1 MFELDVGCFIYCKEL
16 VITSIKK
23 LVVILTNGTEKMKL
37 EKITI
42 KNFRRISE
50 AELTL
55 ASSSFVIGPNN
66 SGKTSVIDAIDAL
79 LSLKS
84 EKVTEADFRLS
95 DDGTRTDT
103 IELTGVFSS
112 ISEETAQ
119 SRGFKGRVIDG
130 KFTYKKT
137 YKLTAVSKP
146 KIESFTYPYKLK
158 DNFSTVKKVQDL
170 VNLGI
175 TAETIAD
182 RLDKTG
188 VEDRLPKN
196 WEKDFIEVLDFETTQ
211 EPIAEENPGG
221 FSSNVNSKLPKV
233 IRIPSLVNTSDFE
246 GKDKGLLSECL
257 SLLFEDL
264 LSQNTLATEIQERL
278 TELEHQM
285 KPETEGSLIKQLTID
300 INNIIASVFPFC
312 GIEIKPNLQN
322 LSDILKPKYEVSL
335 FSNVKTKIDK
345 QGTGLIRT
353 TAFAML
359 RYHSNLRAQK
369 QLETRPILVAFEEP
383 EIYLHP
389 SAANLLRDTIYAL
402 GATDQIICN
411 THSPWMIDLTQEP
424 LSLTK
429 MISNTDSTITCKN
442 YGLTSSF
449 AKLPTDD
456 KLRVKM
462 LQLFDDEISRV
473 FFADRVIIVEGDTEI
488 LAIKNTIKIIPEAT
502 RKEIL
507 FKSQVIRARGKA
519 SIISLVKYL
528 QDLGIFPYVM
538 HDRDQGTAGAEVF
551 NAPIATALNGGT
563 RLTLNHEN
571 IENTLG
577 YIAPST
583 DRPFSAFTLTNTWT
597 TVEDIPIEWKTK
609 FEFIFGV
616 TI

>member
-1 MFELDVGCFIYCKEL
+1 
-16 VITSIKK
+16 
-23 LVVILTNGTEKMKL
+23 MKL
-37 EKITI
+37 EKIMI

-50 AELTL
+50 AEITL
-55 ASSSFVIGPNN
+55 ASSSFIIGPNN
-66 SGKTSVIDAIDAL
+66 SGKTTVIDAIDAL
-79 LSLKS
+79 LSLKA
-84 EKVTEADFRLS
+84 EKVIEADFRLA
-95 DDGTRTDT
+95 DDGTRADT
-103 IELTGVFSS
+103 IELTGVFSN
-112 ISEETAQ
+112 ISDETAQ

-137 YKLTAVSKP
+137 YKLTAVGKP
-146 KIESFTYPYKLK
+146 KIESFTFPYKLK
-158 DNFSTVKKVQDL
+158 DQFQAVKKVQDL
-170 VNLGI
+170 IDLGI
-175 TAETIAD
+175 TTETLED

-188 VEDRLPKN
+188 ADDKLPKN
-196 WEKDFIEVLDFETTQ
+196 WEKDFIEVLDFQIAQ

-221 FSSNVNSKLPKV
+221 FPSNVNSKLPKV
-233 IRIPSLVNTSDFE
+233 IRIPSLVSTTDFE

-264 LSQNTLATEIQERL
+264 LSQNTLATEIQDRL
-278 TELEHQM
+278 TELENQM
-285 KPETEGSLIKQLTID
+285 KPETEGSLIKQLTND
-300 INNIIASVFPFC
+300 VNSIISAVFPSC

-322 LSDILKPKYEVSL
+322 LQDILKPKYEVSL

-345 QGTGLIRT
+345 QGTGLLRT

-359 RYHSNLRAQK
+359 RYHSNLRTQK

-402 GATDQIICN
+402 GATDQIVCN

-429 MISNTDSTITCKN
+429 MVSTADNTISCIN

-449 AKLPTDD
+449 AKLPADD

-473 FFADRVIIVEGDTEI
+473 FFADRVIIVEGDTEL
-488 LAIKNTIKIIPEAT
+488 LAIKNTLKIIPETT

-551 NAPIATALNGGT
+551 NQPISNAINDAT

-571 IENTLG
+571 VESSLG

-583 DRPFSAFTLTNTWT
+583 DKPFKAFTVTNTWT
-597 TVEDIPIEWKTK
+597 SVADIPAEWKTK
-609 FEFIFGV
+609 FQFIFGV
-616 TI
+616 PL

>member
-1 MFELDVGCFIYCKEL
+1 
-16 VITSIKK
+16 
-23 LVVILTNGTEKMKL
+23 MKL
-37 EKITI
+37 EKIII

-50 AELTL
+50 AEITL

-66 SGKTSVIDAIDAL
+66 SGKTTVIDAIDAL
-79 LSLKS
+79 LSLKT
-84 EKVTEADFRLS
+84 EKVSEADFRIA
-95 DDGTRTDT
+95 DDETRVDT
-103 IELTGVFSS
+103 IELTGVFID
-112 ISEETAQ
+112 ISDDTAQ

-137 YKLTAVSKP
+137 YKLTAVGKP

-158 DNFSTVKKVQDL
+158 DEFQAVKKVQDL
-170 VNLGI
+170 LDLGI
-175 TAETIAD
+175 STETIAD
-182 RLDKTG
+182 RLGQTG
-188 VEDRLPKN
+188 VDYKLPKN
-196 WEKDFIEVLDFETTQ
+196 WEKDFIEVLEYENTQ

-221 FSSNVNSKLPKV
+221 FPSNVNSKLPKV
-233 IRIPSLVNTSDFE
+233 IRIPSLVSTTDFE

-264 LSQNTLATEIQERL
+264 LSQNTLATEIQDRL
-278 TELEHQM
+278 TELENQM
-285 KPETEGSLIKQLTID
+285 KPETEGSLIKQLTND
-300 INNIIASVFPFC
+300 VNCIISGVFPSC

-322 LSDILKPKYEVSL
+322 LQDILKPKYEVSL

-345 QGTGLIRT
+345 QGTGLLRT

-359 RYHSNLRAQK
+359 RYHSNLRTQK
-369 QLETRPILVAFEEP
+369 HLETRPILVAFEEP

-389 SAANLLRDTIYAL
+389 SAANLLRDTIYSL
-402 GATDQIICN
+402 GETDQIVCN

-429 MISNTDSTITCKN
+429 MITNADKTISCIN

-449 AKLPTDD
+449 AKLPADD

-488 LAIKNTIKIIPEAT
+488 LAIKNTLKIVPEQL

-538 HDRDQGTAGAEVF
+538 HDRDQGTTGAEVF
-551 NAPIATALNGGT
+551 NQPISAAVNDAT
-563 RLTLNHEN
+563 RLILNHEN
-571 IENTLG
+571 VESSLG
-577 YIAPST
+577 YMAPSA
-583 DRPFSAFTLTNTWT
+583 DKPFKAFTVTNAWT
-597 TVEDIPIEWKTK
+597 SIADIPAEWKNK
-609 FEFIFGV
+609 FEFIFGI
-616 TI
+616 TL

>member
-1 MFELDVGCFIYCKEL
+1 
-16 VITSIKK
+16 
-23 LVVILTNGTEKMKL
+23 MKL
-37 EKITI
+37 EKIII

-50 AELTL
+50 AEITL
-55 ASSSFVIGPNN
+55 ASSSFIIGPNN
-66 SGKTSVIDAIDAL
+66 SGKTTVIDAIDAL
-79 LSLKS
+79 LSLKA
-84 EKVTEADFRLS
+84 EKVSEADFRLEE
-95 DDGTRTDT
+95 DGTRADT
-103 IELTGVFSS
+103 IELTGVFSY
-112 ISEETAQ
+112 ISDETAQ

-130 KFTYKKT
+130 NFTYKKT
-137 YKLTAVSKP
+137 YKLTAVGKP

-158 DNFSTVKKVQDL
+158 DEFQAVKKVQDL
-170 VNLGI
+170 LDLGI
-175 TAETIAD
+175 TTETIAD

-188 VEDRLPKN
+188 ADDKLPKN
-196 WEKDFIEVLDFETTQ
+196 WEKDFIEVLDFETAQ

-221 FSSNVNSKLPKV
+221 FPSNVNSKLPKV
-233 IRIPSLVNTSDFE
+233 IRIPSLVSTTDFE

-264 LSQNTLATEIQERL
+264 LSQNTLATEIQDRL
-278 TELEHQM
+278 TELENQM
-285 KPETEGSLIKQLTID
+285 KPETEGSLIKQLTND
-300 INNIIASVFPFC
+300 VNSIISSVFPSC

-322 LSDILKPKYEVSL
+322 LQDILKPKYEVSL

-345 QGTGLIRT
+345 QGTGLLRT

-359 RYHSNLRAQK
+359 RYHSNLRTQK

-402 GATDQIICN
+402 GATDQIVCN

-429 MISNTDSTITCKN
+429 MVSKTDNTISCIN

-449 AKLPTDD
+449 SKLPTDD

-473 FFADRVIIVEGDTEI
+473 FFADRVIIVEGDTEL
-488 LAIKNTIKIIPEAT
+488 LAIKNTLKIIPETT

-551 NAPIATALNGGT
+551 NQPISNAVNDAT

-571 IENTLG
+571 VESSLG
-577 YIAPST
+577 YVSPST
-583 DRPFSAFTLTNTWT
+583 DKPFKAFTITNAWT
-597 TVEDIPIEWKTK
+597 SVADIPAEWKTK

-616 TI
+616 TL

>member
-1 MFELDVGCFIYCKEL
+1 
-16 VITSIKK
+16 
-23 LVVILTNGTEKMKL
+23 MKL

-95 DDGTRTDT
+95 DDGTRSDT

-137 YKLTAVSKP
+137 YKLTAVGKP

-158 DNFSTVKKVQDL
+158 DEFLAVKKVQDL
-170 VNLGI
+170 LNLGLS
-175 TAETIAD
+175 AETISD

-188 VEDRLPKN
+188 IDEKLPKN
-196 WEKDFIEVLDFETTQ
+196 WEKDFIEVLDFETAQ

-221 FSSNVNSKLPKV
+221 FPSNVNSKLPKV

-257 SLLFEDL
+257 YLLFDDL
-264 LSQNTLATEIQERL
+264 LSQNTLATEIQDRL
-278 TELEHQM
+278 TELELQM
-285 KPETEGSLIKQLTID
+285 NPETEGSLIKKLTID
-300 INNIIASVFPFC
+300 VNNIIASVFPSC
-312 GIEIKPNLQN
+312 GIDIKPNLQN

-359 RYHSNLRAQK
+359 RYHSNLKTQK

-402 GATDQIICN
+402 GSTDQIICN

-429 MISNTDSTITCKN
+429 MISLADNTITCKN

-473 FFADRVIIVEGDTEI
+473 FFAERVIIVEGDTEI
-488 LAIKNTIKIIPEAT
+488 LAIKNTLKIIPEAT

-528 QDLGIFPYVM
+528 QDLGIFPFVI

-551 NAPIATALNGGT
+551 NAQIASAINDTR

-577 YIAPST
+577 YTAPT
-583 DRPFSAFTLTNTWT
+583 ADKPFKAFTVTNTWT
-597 TVEDIPIEWKTK
+597 TVADIPKEWKTK

>member
-1 MFELDVGCFIYCKEL
+1 
-16 VITSIKK
+16 
-23 LVVILTNGTEKMKL
+23 MKL
-37 EKITI
+37 ENIII

-50 AELTL
+50 AEITL
-55 ASSSFVIGPNN
+55 ASSSFIIGPNN
-66 SGKTSVIDAIDAL
+66 SGKTTVIDAIDAL
-79 LSLKS
+79 LSLKA
-84 EKVTEADFRLS
+84 EKVSEADFRLA
-95 DDGTRTDT
+95 DDGTRADT
-103 IELTGVFSS
+103 IELTGVFSN
-112 ISEETAQ
+112 ISDETAQ

-137 YKLTAVSKP
+137 YKLTAVGKP

-158 DNFSTVKKVQDL
+158 DEFQAVKKVQDL
-170 VNLGI
+170 LDLGI
-175 TAETIAD
+175 TTETIAD

-188 VEDRLPKN
+188 ADDKLPKN
-196 WEKDFIEVLDFETTQ
+196 WEKDFIEVLDFEIAQ

-221 FSSNVNSKLPKV
+221 FPSNVNSKLPKV
-233 IRIPSLVNTSDFE
+233 IRIPSLVSTTDFE

-257 SLLFEDL
+257 SLLFDDL
-264 LSQNTLATEIQERL
+264 LSQNTLATEIQDRL
-278 TELEHQM
+278 TELENQM
-285 KPETEGSLIKQLTID
+285 KPETEGSLIKQLTND
-300 INNIIASVFPFC
+300 VNSIISAVFPSC

-322 LSDILKPKYEVSL
+322 LHDILKPKYEVSL

-345 QGTGLIRT
+345 QGTGLLRT

-359 RYHSNLRAQK
+359 RYHSNLRTQK

-402 GATDQIICN
+402 GATDQIVCN

-429 MISNTDSTITCKN
+429 MVSKADNTISCIN

-449 AKLPTDD
+449 AKLPADD

-473 FFADRVIIVEGDTEI
+473 FFADRVIIVEGDTEL
-488 LAIKNTIKIIPEAT
+488 LAIKNTLKIIPETT

-519 SIISLVKYL
+519 SIIWFY
-528 QDLGIFPYVM
+528 
-538 HDRDQGTAGAEVF
+538 AF
-551 NAPIATALNGGT
+551 NCG
-563 RLTLNHEN
+563 
-571 IENTLG
+571 
-577 YIAPST
+577 
-583 DRPFSAFTLTNTWT
+583 
-597 TVEDIPIEWKTK
+597 
-609 FEFIFGV
+609 
-616 TI
+616 

>member
-1 MFELDVGCFIYCKEL
+1 
-16 VITSIKK
+16 
-23 LVVILTNGTEKMKL
+23 MKL
-37 EKITI
+37 EKIII

-66 SGKTSVIDAIDAL
+66 SGKTTVIDAIDAL

-95 DDGTRTDT
+95 DDGTREET
-103 IELTGVFSS
+103 IELTGVFSN
-112 ISEETAQ
+112 ISDETAQ
-119 SRGFKGRVIDG
+119 SRGFKGRVING

-137 YKLTAVSKP
+137 YRLSAVGKP
-146 KIESFTYPYKLK
+146 KIESFTYPYKIK
-158 DNFSTVKKVQDL
+158 DEFSPAKKVQDL
-170 VNLGI
+170 LDLGLTTEI
-175 TAETIAD
+175 IAD
-182 RLDKTG
+182 RLVKTG
-188 VEDRLPKN
+188 SDEKLPKN
-196 WEKDFIEVLDFETTQ
+196 WEKDFIEVLNFETNQ
-211 EPIAEENPGG
+211 DPIPEENPGG
-221 FSSNVNSKLPKV
+221 FPSNVNSKLPKV
-233 IRIPSLVNTSDFE
+233 IRIPALVNTSDFE

-264 LSQNTLATEIQERL
+264 LSQNTLATEIQDRL
-278 TELEHQM
+278 TELELQM
-285 KPETEGSLIKQLTID
+285 KPETDGSLIKQLTVD
-300 INNIIASVFPFC
+300 VNNIIASVFPSC

-345 QGTGLIRT
+345 QGTGLLRT

-359 RYHSNLRAQK
+359 RYHSNLRTQK

-429 MISNTDSTITCKN
+429 MISLVDNTITCIN

-449 AKLPTDD
+449 AKLPDDD

-473 FFADRVIIVEGDTEI
+473 FFAERVVIVEGDTEI
-488 LAIKNTIKIIPEAT
+488 LAIKNTLKIIPETT

-507 FKSQVIRARGKA
+507 FKSQIIRARGKA

-551 NAPIATALNGGT
+551 NAPIASAVNDPN

-571 IENTLG
+571 VESSLG
-577 YIAPST
+577 YTAPSA
-583 DRPFSAFTLTNTWT
+583 DKPFKAFTVTNAWT
-597 TVEDIPIEWKTK
+597 TISDIPAEWKAK
-609 FEFIFGV
+609 FEFIFDV
-616 TI
+616 TL

>member
-1 MFELDVGCFIYCKEL
+1 
-16 VITSIKK
+16 
-23 LVVILTNGTEKMKL
+23 MKL
-37 EKITI
+37 EKIII

-50 AELTL
+50 AEITL
-55 ASSSFVIGPNN
+55 ASSSFIIGPNN
-66 SGKTSVIDAIDAL
+66 SGKTTVIDAIDAL

-84 EKVTEADFRLS
+84 EKVSEADFRLA
-95 DDGTRTDT
+95 DDGTRVDT
-103 IELTGVFSS
+103 IELTGVFSD

-119 SRGFKGRVIDG
+119 SRGFKGRVING

-137 YKLTAVSKP
+137 YKLTAVGKP

-158 DNFSTVKKVQDL
+158 DEFQAVKKVQDL
-170 VNLGI
+170 LDLGI
-175 TAETIAD
+175 TTETIAD

-188 VEDRLPKN
+188 ADDKLPKN
-196 WEKDFIEVLDFETTQ
+196 WEKDFIEVLDFENAQ

-221 FSSNVNSKLPKV
+221 FPSNVNSKLPKV
-233 IRIPSLVNTSDFE
+233 IRIPSLVSTTDFE

-264 LSQNTLATEIQERL
+264 LSQNNLATEIQDRL
-278 TELEHQM
+278 TELENQM
-285 KPETEGSLIKQLTID
+285 KPETEGSLIKQLTND
-300 INNIIASVFPFC
+300 VNSIISAVFPSC

-322 LSDILKPKYEVSL
+322 LQDILKPKYEVSL

-345 QGTGLIRT
+345 QGTGLLRT

-359 RYHSNLRAQK
+359 RYHSNLRTQK

-402 GATDQIICN
+402 GATDQIVCN

-429 MISNTDSTITCKN
+429 MVSKADNTISCIN

-449 AKLPTDD
+449 AKLPADD

-473 FFADRVIIVEGDTEI
+473 FFADRVIIVEGDTEL
-488 LAIKNTIKIIPEAT
+488 LAIKNTLKIIPEPL

-519 SIISLVKYL
+519 SIISLVKHL

-551 NAPIATALNGGT
+551 NQPISTAVNDAT

-571 IENTLG
+571 VESSLG
-577 YIAPST
+577 YMAPSA
-583 DRPFSAFTLTNTWT
+583 DKPFKAFTVTNAWT
-597 TVEDIPIEWKTK
+597 TVADIPAEWKTK

-616 TI
+616 TL

>member
-1 MFELDVGCFIYCKEL
+1 
-16 VITSIKK
+16 
-23 LVVILTNGTEKMKL
+23 MKL

-79 LSLKS
+79 LSLKA

-95 DDGTRTDT
+95 EDGIRADT

-112 ISEETAQ
+112 ISDETAQ

-137 YKLTAVSKP
+137 YKLTAVGKP
-146 KIESFTYPYKLK
+146 KFESFTYPYRLK
-158 DNFSTVKKVQDL
+158 DEFSAVKKVQDL
-170 VNLGI
+170 LNLGL

-188 VEDRLPKN
+188 AEEKLPKN
-196 WEKDFIEVLDFETTQ
+196 WEKDFIEVLDYETTQ
-211 EPIAEENPGG
+211 DPIAEENPGG
-221 FSSNVNSKLPKV
+221 FPSNVNSKLPKV
-233 IRIPSLVNTSDFE
+233 IRIPSLINTSDFE

-257 SLLFEDL
+257 SLLFDDL

-278 TELEHQM
+278 TDLELQM
-285 KPETEGSLIKQLTID
+285 KPETEGSLIKQLTND
-300 INNIIASVFPFC
+300 VNNIIASVFPSC

-345 QGTGLIRT
+345 QGTGLLRT

-359 RYHSNLRAQK
+359 RYHSNLRTQK
-369 QLETRPILVAFEEP
+369 RLETRPILVAFEEP

-429 MISNTDSTITCKN
+429 MVNHVDNTITCKN

-449 AKLPTDD
+449 AKLATDD

-473 FFADRVIIVEGDTEI
+473 FFAERVIIVEGDTEI
-488 LAIKNTIKIIPEAT
+488 LAIKNTIKIIPETT

-528 QDLGIFPYVM
+528 QDLGIYPYVM
-538 HDRDQGTAGAEVF
+538 HDRDQGTSGAEVF
-551 NAPIATALNGGT
+551 NLPILTAINDTT
-563 RLTLNHEN
+563 RLILNHEN
-571 IENTLG
+571 VEDTLG
-577 YIAPST
+577 YSAPST
-583 DRPFSAFTLTNTWT
+583 DKPFKAFQVTNAWT
-597 TVEDIPIEWKTK
+597 TVADIPAEWKTK

-616 TI
+616 TL